1 MKKQAVHIMD
11 EELLMKYLTG
21 NLSVEESETVR
32 LSMEAEPAKREY
44 LEHMEQIWKSSG
56 SIREFQ
62 SLDAA
67 GDWNSLRERFGFSK
81 QAQEHHP
88 SRQIRRMTYR
98 IMRVAALILLIF
110 ASTFLIYYYTGNGR
124 LSKLDWITLDAA
136 VQQEEVTLPDG
147 SRVSLNTG
155 SRLAYPAEF
164 KGLKRAVKLQGEAF
178 FEVARNEE
186 KAFIVIVADEAS
198 TEVLGTSF
206 HLKEDPGKRQVFLN
220 VLTGKV
226 AFYPK
231 GKKKR
236 ALVLGKNEHAEY
248 HNGQIHQPVS
258 INLNFLSWKTRTLT
272 FENAPLPEVLKQLG
286 KHYQREFRIRDV
298 RLDTL
303 ALTGTYKNQ
312 DIEDV
317 LEEISLVLDIAFE
330 ETDGMIQVRAFD
342 SETNEE

>member
-1 MKKQAVHIMD
+1 
-11 EELLMKYLTG
+11 
-21 NLSVEESETVR
+21 
-32 LSMEAEPAKREY
+32 
-44 LEHMEQIWKSSG
+44 
-56 SIREFQ
+56 
-62 SLDAA
+62 
-67 GDWNSLRERFGFSK
+67 
-81 QAQEHHP
+81 
-88 SRQIRRMTYR
+88 
-98 IMRVAALILLIF
+98 
-110 ASTFLIYYYTGNGR
+110 
-124 LSKLDWITLDAA
+124 LDWITLDAA